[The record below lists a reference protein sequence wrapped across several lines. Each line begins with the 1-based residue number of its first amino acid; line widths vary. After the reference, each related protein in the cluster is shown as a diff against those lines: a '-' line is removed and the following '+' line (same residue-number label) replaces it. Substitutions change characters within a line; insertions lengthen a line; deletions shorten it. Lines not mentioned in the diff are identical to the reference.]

1 MWLSY
6 MQNLKK
12 AYGKDGIMTGIRIIS
27 TLGDLKKETLG
38 WLLVQISY
46 AKNTLKEKMKLL

>member
-27 TLGDLKKETLG
+27 ALG
-38 WLLVQISY
+38 I
-46 AKNTLKEKMKLL
+46 